1 MKKKNPV
8 GRPPITLTS
17 DQIVQIEALAAFL
30 PIEKIADY
38 LNISIA
44 SFHELKNT
52 DTIISGA
59 YYRGVARA
67 HALAGGIIM
76 KFMSYDADTPNIAQ
90 LQMQLDAAKFYL
102 RTQAGWSEKQLVE
115 TKNTTPQLRTI
126 NIEIREN
133 DGSDKV
139 QN

>member
-1 MKKKNPV
+1 MNKKNVV
-8 GRPPITLTS
+8 GRSPIVFT
-17 DQIVQIEALAAFL
+17 DEQIIQIEALAAFL

-38 LNISIA
+38 LDVSEKT
-44 SFHELKNT
+44 FHEIKNR
-52 DTIISGA
+52 DSRISTA

-76 KFMSYDADTPNIAQ
+76 KFMSYDAEIPNIAQ

-102 RTQAGWSEKQLVE
+102 RTQAGWSEKQFVE
-115 TKNTTPQLRTI
+115 TKNTTPQLR
-126 NIEIREN
+126 NIIIEARED

-139 QN
+139 